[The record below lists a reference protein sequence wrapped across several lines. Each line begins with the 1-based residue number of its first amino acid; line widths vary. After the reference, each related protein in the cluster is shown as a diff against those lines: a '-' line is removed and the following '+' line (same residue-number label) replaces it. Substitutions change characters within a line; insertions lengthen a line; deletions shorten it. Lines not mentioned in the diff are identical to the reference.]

1 MVNGS
6 LLGGCG
12 HAIESLCIC
21 CAVQGLEGAF
31 HTILLSKRFHTKK
44 VSGKNNLSY
53 SKYVVIQKGIY
64 DLRSQSVLM
73 DQNIIYANHALSSHP
88 TKGRPTKPKPTS
100 NLHIR
105 RRDQNFSH
113 VSDGG
118 KDKTQSSFESEP
130 GFEGRQ
136 SFSPT
141 CKTRRKLENQSVGKT
156 QAASFP
162 VKPSR
167 ALLKTSYSLL

>member
-1 MVNGS
+1 M
-6 LLGGCG
+6 L
-12 HAIESLCIC
+12 
-21 CAVQGLEGAF
+21 F
-31 HTILLSKRFHTKK
+31 ILYCSQKGFIPKK
-44 VSGKNNLSY
+44 ISGKNNLSN

-64 DLRSQSVLM
+64 DLRPISQSVLM

-105 RRDQNFSH
+105 AVPARRRDQNFSL

-136 SFSPT
+136 SFSRT